1 MKRIL
6 LLLSLALLLCGCSRE
21 ETQSGIPKEEGVAP
35 YELSQDQQELL
46 GAFGMEDSARLF
58 AFLAPEEAIT
68 IEVTACRLTDAG
80 AWEVTGSGAMSIGTD
95 RQPVSRL
102 SGTIAMEQRD
112 NYSIDFNIN
121 CAGRGSFSSE
131 EIELEQEP
139 LGSTG
144 CFLTEFQP
152 IELNKEIPLAIVVD
166 DSGTSMRSYTPQDY
180 YEVSLFEG
188 MDLVQAV
195 TVRFTDREIGE

>member
-6 LLLSLALLLCGCSRE
+6 LLLSLALLLCGCSRG
-21 ETQSGIPKEEGVAP
+21 ETGLGIPAEEGVAP

-46 GAFGMEDSARLF
+46 GAFGMEDSAGLF
-58 AFLAPEEAIT
+58 SFLAPEEAIT
-68 IEVTACRLTDAG
+68 IELSAYRLTDAG
-80 AWEVTGSGAMSIGTD
+80 AWEVTGSGAMSIGKE
-95 RQPVSRL
+95 RRPVSRL
-102 SGTIAMEQRD
+102 SGTIAMELRD

-131 EIELEQEP
+131 EIELEQE
-139 LGSTG
+139 LLSSTKG
-144 CFLTEFQP
+144 FLTEFQT
-152 IELNKEIPLAIVVD
+152 IRLNEEIPLAVMVY

-180 YEVSLFEG
+180 FDSSVFEG

-195 TVRFTDREIGE
+195 TVKFTDKEIGE

>member
-6 LLLSLALLLCGCSRE
+6 LLLSLALLLCGCSRG
-21 ETQSGIPKEEGVAP
+21 ETGPGIPAEEGIAP

-46 GAFGMEDSARLF
+46 EALGMEDSARLF

-80 AWEVTGSGAMSIGTD
+80 TWEVTGSGAMSIGAE
-95 RQPVSRL
+95 RQPVSSL
-102 SGTIAMEQRD
+102 SGTIAMELRED
-112 NYSIDFNIN
+112 YSIDFNIN

-131 EIELEQEP
+131 KIEFKVEA
-139 LGSTG
+139 LGSTKA
-144 CFLTEFQP
+144 FLTQFQP
-152 IELNKEIPLAIVVD
+152 IRLNEEIPLAIMVY
-166 DSGTSMRSYTPQDY
+166 DSGTSMRSYTPGDY
-180 YEVSLFEG
+180 FDVSLFEG

-195 TVRFTDREIGE
+195 TVKFSDKEIGE